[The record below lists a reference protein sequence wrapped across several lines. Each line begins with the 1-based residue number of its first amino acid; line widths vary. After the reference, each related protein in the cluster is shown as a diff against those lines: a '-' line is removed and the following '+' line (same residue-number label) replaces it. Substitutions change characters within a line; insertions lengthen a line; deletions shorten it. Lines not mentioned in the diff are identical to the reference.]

1 MMEQV
6 DSIDELTDR
15 YELFL
20 FDQFGVLHDGHV
32 HYDGM
37 HATLERLKQAGK
49 ATGVITNSGKREEYN
64 RQRLAR
70 FGYEAELFDLVVS
83 SGEVAWCQ
91 LSGQGSAQLPA
102 LDQDTPERVLRVS
115 RGNDRSAVEG
125 LSIVETDNP
134 EMAGLVLIAGCNS
147 EAMSLQAYNRWLAP
161 AARRGVPALC
171 TNPDRQMLI
180 GGGRKAF
187 GPGQIAE
194 SYAANGG
201 PVTYVGKPWPA
212 IYAFAC
218 ERLGIEREKTLCIG
232 DSLEHDIAGA
242 QAAGC
247 DSLLVATGV
256 HESLGTQALG
266 ELAEQLSVRPDWMIR
281 RKG

>member
-1 MMEQV
+1 MEQV
-6 DSIDELTDR
+6 DGIEELMDR

-32 HYDGM
+32 SYDGM
-37 HATLERLKQAGK
+37 HATLTRLKEAGK
-49 ATGVITNSGKREEYN
+49 ATGVITNSGNREQYTRE
-64 RQRLAR
+64 RLAR

-91 LSGQGSAQLPA
+91 LNGQGSSELPA

-115 RGNDRSAVEG
+115 RGNDSSAVEG

-171 TNPDRQMLI
+171 TNPDRTLLI
-180 GGGRKAF
+180 GNGRKAF

-194 SYAANGG
+194 AYAANGG
-201 PVTYVGKPWPA
+201 PVSYVGKPWPA

-218 ERLGIEREKTLCIG
+218 ERLGIDRATTLCIG

-247 DSLLVATGV
+247 ASMLVATGI
-256 HESLGTQALG
+256 HESLGTKALTEMSNVQG
-266 ELAEQLSVRPDWMIR
+266 MHPDWMIR
-281 RKG
+281 RAG